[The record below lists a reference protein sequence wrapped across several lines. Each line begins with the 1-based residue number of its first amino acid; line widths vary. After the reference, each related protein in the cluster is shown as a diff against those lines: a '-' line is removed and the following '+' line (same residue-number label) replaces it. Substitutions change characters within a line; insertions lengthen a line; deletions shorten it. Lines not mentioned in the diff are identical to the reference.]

1 MKQSKIS
8 IIIPTLN
15 EALSIGSLI
24 RYLKQHSDA
33 SLLEIIVVDA
43 DSADDTEGVARE
55 AGAVVL
61 KSPKRSRASQMN
73 FGALHAQGDILY
85 FVHADCYPPKT
96 YLSDILEFI
105 NEGYP
110 MGCYRYRFDSNAF
123 MLKINAF
130 FNRFEPLWCRGG
142 DETLYIQKDVF
153 QALGGFDEKYVIMEE
168 YDFIKRAREQY
179 KLKIIPKYAVVSARK
194 YETNGWFKVQRANM
208 TVFKMFKNGVE
219 PEIMAKTYREMLN
232 YR

>member
-1 MKQSKIS
+1 MKIS
-8 IIIPTLN
+8 VIIPTLN
-15 EALSIGSLI
+15 EALTIGSLVD
-24 RYLKQHSDA
+24 YLNQYRDS
-33 SLLEIIVVDA
+33 SLLEILVVDA
-43 DSADDTEGVARE
+43 DSCDNTEGVARE

-61 KSPKRSRASQMN
+61 KSPQRSRASQMN
-73 FGALHAQGDILY
+73 FGARHAQGQILY
-85 FVHADCYPPKT
+85 FVHADCYPPSSF
-96 YLSDILEFI
+96 LSDINQFI

-110 MGCYRYRFDSNAF
+110 MGCYRYRFDSNDLL
-123 MLKINAF
+123 LKINAF

-153 QALGGFDEKYVIMEE
+153 EALGGFDEKYVIMEE
-168 YDFIKRAREQY
+168 YDFIKRARERF

-194 YETNGWFKVQRANM
+194 YETNGWFRVQRANM
-208 TVFKMFKNGVE
+208 TVFKMFENGVE